1 MKEETFFCPHCSVKL
16 TKSAAAWV
24 LGEAGQGDIAEEVRP
39 IVTCPGC
46 GGPISTKAMV
56 EGRYDDSNTMG
67 AIWFLLWIPT
77 SIIISASFNLGFWS
91 SVGLGFLLAGAVVI
105 TIWLI
110 VKGIKRLFRS

>member
-1 MKEETFFCPHCSVKL
+1 MKPETFQCPHCHAQL

-56 EGRYDDSNTMG
+56 EGRYDYSNTMG
-67 AIWFLLWIPT
+67 AIWFLLWIPA
-77 SIIISASFNLGFWS
+77 SIIISAIFNLGFWS

-110 VKGIKRLFRS
+110 VEGIKRLFRS